1 MARDRSELTLLSKGS
16 ALRKELI
23 DSGPMDVRA
32 PAPLCV
38 LFDNGSLRPEVT
50 LNLRLIALRL
60 QAEIGVTIH
69 PVSLLH
75 SSAIAPGELGGQ
87 PAQILEP
94 ALRVWLQAG
103 INDFLLLPLFFGP
116 SAALTEYIPQR
127 LDHLH
132 REFPAMHARLGR
144 WLVDPRNPRDIRL
157 ASILA
162 DNVRAVI
169 RSHGLI
175 RPNAVLVDHGSPQ
188 RAVVEVRDYLGL
200 QVSRLLGKEIS
211 RLAVASMERRSGPEY
226 DFCEPLLAAVLQDA
240 DFAQGHVV
248 VARQFLSPGNHAGP
262 AGDVADICTAAEQA
276 QPGLKT
282 HLTELMGG
290 DPRLIEV
297 LADRYQEA
305 LSSTPV

>member
-1 MARDRSELTLLSKGS
+1 MTLLSQGF

-32 PAPLCV
+32 SVPLCV
-38 LFDNGSLRPEVT
+38 LFDNGSLRPEAT
-50 LNLRLIALRL
+50 LNLRVIALRL
-60 QAEIGVTIH
+60 QAAIGVAVR

-75 SSAIAPGELGGQ
+75 SSAIAPGELGGM

-94 ALRVWLQAG
+94 ALRAWLQAG

-116 SAALTEYIPQR
+116 SAALTDYVPQR
-127 LDHLH
+127 LEQMR
-132 REFPAMHARLGR
+132 REFPALRVRLGR
-144 WLVDPRNPRDIRL
+144 WLVDPRNPCDTRL

-169 RSHGLI
+169 RSRHLT

-188 RAVVEVRDYLGL
+188 RDVVEVRDFLGR
-200 QVSRLLGKEIS
+200 QAGRLLGKEIG
-211 RLAVASMERRSGPEY
+211 RLAVAFMERRSGPEY
-226 DFCEPLLAAVLQDA
+226 DFCEPLLAAVLRSA
-240 DFAQGHVV
+240 ELAQGHVV
-248 VARQFLSPGNHAGP
+248 VARQFLSPGRHAGP
-262 AGDVADICTAAEQA
+262 AGDIADICVAAEQA
-276 QPGLKT
+276 QHGLKT

-297 LADRYQEA
+297 LADRYRETQVSA
-305 LSSTPV
+305 PV